1 MKAPKRI
8 NITPEQ
14 TEALLKRVQAVLSD
28 GDYRIIK
35 AVFETYIFLS
45 RLVDKKTDSVKRLLK
60 MIFGSRSEKSKDV
73 LKDTDDSNAGNSSDS
88 SGTNKESPKKEG
100 IKKKRKGHGRNG
112 AKAYTG
118 ANKIKVAHPELKTK
132 DTCPSCEKG
141 KVYPMLPCSVVR
153 ITASPPIQANVYEL
167 EKLRCNLC
175 GDIFPTAPPPEVGE
189 EKYDEGSRSMIAL
202 LKYGGGFPFYRLEQL
217 QHSLGVPLPASI
229 QWKVVKELADRI
241 RVAYKE
247 LIRQA
252 AQADVIHHDDTA
264 MKILE
269 LMKKEGDED
278 KSSRKGIFTS
288 GFLSRDGKRRIALF
302 FTGKKHAGENMKEL
316 LAKRHE
322 GLAPPIQMCDAL
334 SRNMSEE
341 FDTLLANCLVHGRRN
356 FVEIIENFP
365 KKCRFVL
372 EILQKVYENDAKAKE
387 QNMSPQER
395 LKFHQKKSG
404 LVMGKLRQWL
414 RRQFK
419 EKTVEPNSGL
429 GKAITYML
437 KHWKKLTLFL
447 RVPDAPLDNNI
458 CERAL
463 KKAILHRK
471 NSLFYKTENGA
482 DVGDLFMSLIY
493 TCKLSLINPF
503 DYLNILQKH
512 SSKLYANPQDWMPW
526 NYQTTLAAVSS

>member
-1 MKAPKRI
+1 MRGDKMKAPKRI
-8 NITPEQ
+8 ELTPEQ
-14 TEALLKRVQAVLSD
+14 TKALLKRVQAALPD

-35 AVFETYIFLS
+35 TVFETYIFLS

-60 MIFGSRSEKSKDV
+60 MIFGSRGEKSKDV
-73 LKDTDDSNAGNSSDS
+73 LKDTDDSDPDAENPSDS
-88 SGTNKESPKKEG
+88 SGANEESPKKKG
-100 IKKKRKGHGRNG
+100 GKDKKKRKGHGRNG

-118 ANKIKVAHPELKTK
+118 ANKIKVAHPELKAK
-132 DTCPSCEKG
+132 DSCPSCEKG

-175 GDIFPTAPPPEVGE
+175 GDIFPTAPPSEVGE

-217 QHSLGVPLPASI
+217 QHSLGIPLPASI
-229 QWKVVKELADRI
+229 QWKLVKETADRI
-241 RVAYKE
+241 RVVYKE

-269 LMKKEGDED
+269 LMKKEADED

-302 FTGKKHAGENMKEL
+302 FTGQKHAGENMKEL

-341 FDTLLANCLVHGRRN
+341 
-356 FVEIIENFP
+356 
-365 KKCRFVL
+365 FVL

-414 RRQFK
+414 LRQFK

-447 RVPDAPLDNNI
+447 KVPDAPLDNNI

-503 DYLNILQKH
+503 DYLNTLQKH
-512 SSKLYANPQDWMPW
+512 SSKLLANPQDWMPW